1 MRVLTFTTLF
11 PHRLDPTHS
20 IFVYQRLEH
29 LAQRPGNE
37 VVVVS
42 PVPYVPKWIKASRW
56 RTMRDLPSEEKVGTF
71 SVYHPR
77 YLLIPKVSMPIH
89 AFSMFIG
96 CLFRVISLNKRKR
109 FDCIDAH
116 FVYPDG
122 LAGLLLARC
131 LGIPA
136 AISARG
142 SDITFF
148 PSFSLIRPMIR
159 WTLNHADLVIAV
171 SAALKKEI
179 IALGIPAEKI
189 EVIPNGIDANRFRP
203 IVRDAARQK
212 LHLGQIGALILAVGA
227 LIPLKGHELLIH
239 AFARISMDNSH
250 LQLYILG
257 EGPLRPTL
265 EKLVLKLGLQDRV
278 HLPGKKSHEEL
289 PFWFS
294 AADVSCLPSARE
306 GWPNVITESLA
317 CGTPVV
323 ATRVGGIPEI
333 LVSPDFG
340 ILVDQSVE
348 SIASGLNQ
356 ALSKRWDREGI
367 SARVRERTWDTV
379 AAEVDRTLNSLAQP
393 GAGHLRQR
401 E

>member
-1 MRVLTFTTLF
+1 
-11 PHRLDPTHS
+11 
-20 IFVYQRLEH
+20 
-29 LAQRPGNE
+29 
-37 VVVVS
+37 
-42 PVPYVPKWIKASRW
+42 
-56 RTMRDLPSEEKVGTF
+56 
-71 SVYHPR
+71 
-77 YLLIPKVSMPIH
+77 
-89 AFSMFIG
+89 
-96 CLFRVISLNKRKR
+96 
-109 FDCIDAH
+109 
-116 FVYPDG
+116 
-122 LAGLLLARC
+122 
-131 LGIPA
+131 
-136 AISARG
+136 
-142 SDITFF
+142 
-148 PSFSLIRPMIR
+148 MIR

-171 SAALKKEI
+171 SAALKKEMI
-179 IALGIPAEKI
+179 SLGIPAEKI

-203 IVRDAARQK
+203 IAMDTARQK

-227 LIPLKGHELLIH
+227 LIPLKGQELLIH
-239 AFARISMDNSH
+239 AFARISMENSH

-278 HLPGKKSHEEL
+278 HLPGKKPHEEL

-306 GWPNVITESLA
+306 GWPNVVTESLA

-340 ILVDQSVE
+340 ILVDQSIE
-348 SIASGLNQ
+348 SIASGLSQ

-379 AAEVDRTLNSLAQP
+379 AAEVDRTLNSLVQP
-393 GAGHLRQR
+393 GAGHLRRR